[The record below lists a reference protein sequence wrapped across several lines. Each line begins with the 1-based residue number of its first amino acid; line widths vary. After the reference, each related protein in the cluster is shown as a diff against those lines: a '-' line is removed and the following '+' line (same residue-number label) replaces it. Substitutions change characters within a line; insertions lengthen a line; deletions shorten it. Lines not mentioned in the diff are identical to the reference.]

1 MNPLEMLKEF
11 PKFKA
16 DMEKK
21 NPGMSPQ
28 DMVNKMVSSGQVS
41 QAQFEKARGIA
52 SMLGVKL

>member
-11 PKFKA
+11 PKFKE